1 VGIWCNVASKTDT
14 KKIDVPKRLDHV
26 FKIWQS
32 FHAWAIII
40 TIFTFTFYYFLFF
53 AGAIWAFNEHE
64 NLCFD
69 DELVIH
75 MSFKNNEKSNYNL
88 DYEFLTILYLSRVLC
103 SMDEWASKNMT
114 IYLILIYIT
123 SNTNIWVLGKPI
135 KMMQVTKL
143 SSFETLSMIM
153 PMPMRVILSHTQSWG
168 FVLLFVTSYCVIL
181 AMKFHLHYI
190 YIMTKHTS
198 LTW

>member
-1 VGIWCNVASKTDT
+1 
-14 KKIDVPKRLDHV
+14 
-26 FKIWQS
+26 
-32 FHAWAIII
+32 
-40 TIFTFTFYYFLFF
+40 
-53 AGAIWAFNEHE
+53 
-64 NLCFD
+64 
-69 DELVIH
+69 

-143 SSFETLSMIM
+143 SSFWNIEYDHAHASYTLTYT
-153 PMPMRVILSHTQSWG
+153 ILG
-168 FVLLFVTSYCVIL
+168 ICIVVCNLVLRYPGNEISFAL
-181 AMKFHLHYI
+181 YI
-190 YIMTKHTS
+190 YYDQTYITHMISYAK
-198 LTW
+198 L